1 MTPAMMIKFNILS
14 LVCEFEI
21 GEDPLEVA
29 QEMYDW
35 VMEDHETEHKD
46 NISTLRPV

>member
-1 MTPAMMIKFNILS
+1 MTPSMLIKFNILS

-35 VMEDHETEHKD
+35 VMQDEKPEHTD
-46 NISTLRPV
+46 NITTLRPV